1 MMQPALLRFFR
12 LLFRAE
18 VHTPTIPVIGLRE
31 NLQETMVFTIKY
43 GFPAKFPLN
52 QSIEQWDVFRIKS
65 QSAQSDHF
73 WDAT

>member
-1 MMQPALLRFFR
+1 MPQK
-12 LLFRAE
+12 RAIGSWKYHE
-18 VHTPTIPVIGLRE
+18 ISFIHIHPVIGLRK